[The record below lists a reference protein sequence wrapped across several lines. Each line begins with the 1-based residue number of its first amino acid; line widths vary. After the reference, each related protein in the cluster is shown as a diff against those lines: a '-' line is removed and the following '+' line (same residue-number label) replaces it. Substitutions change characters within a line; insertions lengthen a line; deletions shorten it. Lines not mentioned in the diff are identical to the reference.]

1 MTTLFTTSIDQI
13 ISNYPLQNVRFFYVN
28 VLIPVGAGA
37 CAALLIAFLVVLC
50 RCCRRR
56 KLKKV
61 RYFGK
66 VRVVANNIIII
77 LVPFDICYSIE
88 AWTPFTY
95 FKLKARRRGKSKCIN
110 LMFRMI

>member
-1 MTTLFTTSIDQI
+1 MLDRTTPIDQI
-13 ISNYPLQNVRFFYVN
+13 ILNYPLQNVRFFYVN

-66 VRVVANNIIII
+66 VPVVASNIIII
-77 LVPFDICYSIE
+77 LFH
-88 AWTPFTY
+88 
-95 FKLKARRRGKSKCIN
+95 
-110 LMFRMI
+110 LMSVTALRPGHPLHILN